1 MKNDHITH
9 EAGNRE
15 AWICVCGNTPCD
27 DGFYTCDSLGN
38 EVEPDH
44 HWTTELYVCHQCGR
58 MIHFETLKIMG
69 RNDEIAQAYERRNG
83 TVFA

>member
-1 MKNDHITH
+1 
-9 EAGNRE
+9 
-15 AWICVCGNTPCD
+15 
-27 DGFYTCDSLGN
+27 
-38 EVEPDH
+38 
-44 HWTTELYVCHQCGR
+44 